1 MRTLSAVLIA
11 CTAVALSACGS
22 SYNSGSTGSSSSG
35 SGASSTAS
43 SSGGSSGYGKAPTS
57 TTSSPTPPGPNEVDM
72 VDYAFKP
79 TVITGKPG
87 QTVTV
92 TLKNQGQ
99 AEHNFKIDGQS
110 ANADVQPGKTA
121 SVKVKIP
128 MSGTVQFYCEYHKAR
143 GMVGVVKASG

>member
-1 MRTLSAVLIA
+1 MRTLSALLTV

-22 SYNSGSTGSSSSG
+22 SYNSSSGSTSGGSSST
-35 SGASSTAS
+35 ASS

-57 TTSSPTPPGPNEVDM
+57 SSTSASATGGSNEIDM

-79 TVITGKPG
+79 KVITGKPG
-87 QTVTV
+87 QTVKI
-92 TLKNQGQ
+92 TLKNTGQ

-128 MSGTVQFYCEYHKAR
+128 MSGSIQFYCEYHKAR